1 MRVFEE
7 TFGIDK
13 LQNLVTK
20 IGDRFY
26 ESRQNPDEG

>member
-13 LQNLVTK
+13 L
-20 IGDRFY
+20 
-26 ESRQNPDEG
+26 